1 MVVEKGD
8 ALSLSKG
15 YKQTEVGVVPEDWD
29 VLTLK
34 NVLNGLADVDHYMPK
49 TIDQGIPYLM
59 TGDLKELVSD
69 INFDNCKQISLSDY
83 KLLSKKIKNSKGDL
97 ILARYATI
105 GTVSYV
111 DINSDFVVSYSCV
124 TIRPN
129 PNKLVGKFL
138 FHYFK
143 SSAFAI
149 EVSNVINT
157 GTQANVGIGDLYA
170 VKIALPSLPAQ
181 TAIANALSDMDA
193 LIAQTEKL
201 IEKKKAIKQGVM
213 QELLKPKEGWVT
225 KKLGEVYI
233 AMKGKILGK
242 SDVSPN
248 GKYDCILYG
257 ELFTTYKEEIFYI
270 KSRTNQTGVASVCDD
285 ILFPGSTTTSGI
297 DLAKCSVVLKDNVQ
311 LGGDIVILR
320 KQTKEINSLFVAYY
334 LNQFCKNEIA
344 QSTRGITIHHLY
356 GKDLV
361 GIKIKYP
368 ELIEQVSIVNTIL
381 DIDHEVEIL
390 FKKLQKLKH
399 KKQGMM
405 QALLTGKIR
414 LI

>member
-1 MVVEKGD
+1 MVVE
-8 ALSLSKG
+8 KG
-15 YKQTEVGVVPEDWD
+15 YKQTEVGVIPYDWD
-29 VLTLK
+29 LK
-34 NVLNGLADVDHYMPK
+34 MLG
-49 TIDQGIPYLM
+49 
-59 TGDLKELVSD
+59 ELVKVIGGGTPSTNNKSFWNGS
-69 INFDNCKQISLSDY
+69 INWFTPTEIGYNKYVSSSNRKISELGYDNCSATLLPEGTILLTSRAGIGDAAILLSEATTNQGFQSLLAGEKIY
-83 KLLSKKIKNSKGDL
+83 NEFLYYLILSKKGDL
-97 ILARYATI
+97 LRLASGST
-105 GTVSYV
+105 
-111 DINSDFVVSYSCV
+111 
-124 TIRPN
+124 
-129 PNKLVGKFL
+129 FL
-138 FHYFK
+138 EISPSKVK
-143 SSAFAI
+143 SI
-149 EVSNVINT
+149 IVPCPP
-157 GTQANVGIGDLYA
+157 
-170 VKIALPSLPAQ
+170 LPEQ

-225 KKLGEVYI
+225 KKLGEVCI

-242 SDVSPN
+242 SDVNPN

-257 ELFTTYKEEIFYI
+257 ELFTTYKEEIFDI

-368 ELIEQVSIVNTIL
+368 ELTEQLRIVNSIL
-381 DIDHEVEIL
+381 DIEYEVEIL
-390 FKKLQKLKH
+390 IKKLQKLKH
-399 KKQGMM
+399 QKQGMM